1 MNKEN
6 YVKFHE
12 EAEKDDTLNDQAREW
27 FDKMEKGDEE
37 ALSIWEWFKDISMV
51 EYKSCLLYTSQF

>member
-1 MNKEN
+1 MCCLLYTS

-27 FDKMEKGDEE
+27 FARMEQGDEE
-37 ALSIWEWFKDISMV
+37 ALSIWELSLIHI
-51 EYKSCLLYTSQF
+51 